1 MMKLLFTLGVITLGL
16 AIFGVLPIM
25 YVLIQHL

>member
-16 AIFGVLPIM
+16 VHFGVLPIM